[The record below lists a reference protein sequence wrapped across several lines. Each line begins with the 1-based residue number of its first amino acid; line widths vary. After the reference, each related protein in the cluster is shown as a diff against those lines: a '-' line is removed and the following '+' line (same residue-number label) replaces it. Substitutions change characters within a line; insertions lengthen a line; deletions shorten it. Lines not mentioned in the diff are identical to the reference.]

1 MECSRRILTVAVAI
15 LYPLGGD
22 CSAESYRDEKL
33 RELSGDLSRSRESL
47 HRAHRELA
55 RKADRIA
62 ELEALLKENGI
73 AIPAERKPDPEKGQS
88 IADQKL
94 SEAISKIKALE
105 KRLVEQEGDGDSV
118 PGAKVTSKRGGRSS
132 QSVAK
137 EKGEAVA
144 KAGEKLEMVP
154 GGKTIPEKAGVAEQ
168 RKMADSSVEAKP
180 EERKESAGKPGKD
193 KPRGAMILIHYD
205 ADSAVNLEGRE
216 KALEFV
222 QRVLKRSP
230 GAVFRVEG
238 GADDS
243 EFETSDRVIAEN
255 RAKFLV
261 KYLQYREIPVEVFRE
276 VTGVS
281 SREGEGPK
289 KYVRITVISG

>member
-15 LYPLGGD
+15 LFPLGGD
-22 CSAESYRDEKL
+22 CSAESYRDERL

-118 PGAKVTSKRGGRSS
+118 PEAEVTGKRGGRSS

-137 EKGEAVA
+137 EKE
-144 KAGEKLEMVP
+144 ESEMVP
-154 GGKTIPEKAGVAEQ
+154 GGKTIPEKADVAE
-168 RKMADSSVEAKP
+168 RGKMADSSVEAKP
-180 EERKESAGKPGKD
+180 EERKESAGKPEKD